1 MSQTVNVNLLVP
13 AVTVKLGFFE
23 LDPIK
28 HALGVSLEEV
38 LSSLLLG
45 PVERM
50 PSPSGRGLVDVYR
63 LGLPEGEGISIPL
76 GNMGELGFWNE
87 NGVLDLTVPYQLGQT
102 VMDRLREHVVATAQT
117 VRGSDGTTW
126 CVRIPGRLRPGAAA
140 SLQVGGL
147 GEIGLVAAS

>member
-28 HALGVSLEEV
+28 HTLGVSLEEV

-45 PVERM
+45 PVERI

-87 NGVLDLTVPYQLGQT
+87 KGVLELTVPYQLGQS
-102 VMDRLREHVVATAQT
+102 VMDRMREHVVEPAQT
-117 VRGSDGTTW
+117 VRGSDGVTW
-126 CVRIPGRLRPGAAA
+126 CARITVRLRPGAAT

-147 GEIGLVAAS
+147 GEIGLVAA

>member
-13 AVTVKLGFFE
+13 AVSVKLGFFE
-23 LDPIK
+23 IDPIK
-28 HALGVSLEEV
+28 HVLGVSLEEA

-87 NGVLDLTVPYQLGQT
+87 NGVLELTVPYQFGQS
-102 VMDRLREHVVATAQT
+102 VMDRLREHVVGPAQT
-117 VRGSDGTTW
+117 VRGSDGVTW
-126 CVRIPGRLRPGAAA
+126 CARVAVRLRPGAAS
-140 SLQVGGL
+140 SLQIGRL
-147 GEIGLVAAS
+147 GEIGLVAA